1 MVGRLLPPGSLRA
14 VRRLVLPPCRPLRAG
29 RRITLPLPPL
39 RLLLLLGPVA
49 CGALHLLLPRLLRP
63 GPPHVT
69 ASSLSLL
76 QLAAAHHSIRRLHL
90 GPIEHGLHLRPG
102 AATLRMHHLLQ
113 QLLPQLIGRQP
124 FRCGGPLSPDAA
136 RSRRR

>member
-90 GPIEHGLHLRPG
+90 GPGATSLRWY
-102 AATLRMHHLLQ
+102 HLLQ

-124 FRCGGPLSPDAA
+124 FLCGGTLSADAA